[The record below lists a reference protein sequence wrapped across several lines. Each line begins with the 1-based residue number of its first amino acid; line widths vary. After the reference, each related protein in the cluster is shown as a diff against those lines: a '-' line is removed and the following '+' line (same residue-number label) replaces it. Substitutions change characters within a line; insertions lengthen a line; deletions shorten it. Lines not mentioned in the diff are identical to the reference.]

1 MPATADRLKRRTAT
15 GLLYLVLALVSAV
28 SLLPFLWVVLSSLK
42 PHHELYSKHLT
53 FLPHHYTLE
62 NYRQMVERMVGF
74 GFYYRNSLLVS
85 LGTVVLTLFVGSLA
99 AYALARFRFR
109 GEQLIFLV
117 FLGTMMVPGEVGLI
131 GQYELLSS
139 YRLLNTLT
147 GLTLSYSAFNL
158 ALTIFVMRNV
168 FVGVPQELL
177 DAARVDGCSWWETF
191 WQIMV
196 PLGAS
201 GLAAAGTLVFLNSW
215 NEFIFALTMNNWTDE
230 ARTLPV
236 GIQLLQGQWQHW
248 DYGVLFSSVM
258 LSFLPV
264 IVLFLA
270 LQKTFM
276 RGLTAG
282 AVKG

>member
-1 MPATADRLKRRTAT
+1 
-15 GLLYLVLALVSAV
+15 VLVS
-28 SLLPFLWVVLSSLK
+28 F
-42 PHHELYSKHLT
+42 
-53 FLPHHYTLE
+53 
-62 NYRQMVERMVGF
+62 
-74 GFYYRNSLLVS
+74 
-85 LGTVVLTLFVGSLA
+85 GTVILTLFAGSLA
-99 AYALARFRFR
+99 AYALARFRFK
-109 GEQLIFLV
+109 GDQVILLIFL
-117 FLGTMMVPGEVGLI
+117 GTIMVPGEVGLI

-147 GLTLSYSAFNL
+147 GLTLSYTAFNL
-158 ALTIFVMRNV
+158 AITIFIMRGV
-168 FVGVPQELL
+168 FASVPQELL
-177 DAARVDGCSWWETF
+177 DAARVDGCSWWESF

-196 PLGAS
+196 PMGAS
-201 GLAAAGTLVFLNSW
+201 GLAAAGTLVFLSSW

-248 DYGVLFSSVM
+248 DYGVLFASVM

-264 IVLFLA
+264 IIIFIL
-270 LQKTFM
+270 LQKYFM

>member
-1 MPATADRLKRRTAT
+1 
-15 GLLYLVLALVSAV
+15 VLISV
-28 SLLPFLWVVLSSLK
+28 
-42 PHHELYSKHLT
+42 
-53 FLPHHYTLE
+53 
-62 NYRQMVERMVGF
+62 
-74 GFYYRNSLLVS
+74 
-85 LGTVVLTLFVGSLA
+85 GTVVLTLFVGSLA

-109 GEQLIFLV
+109 GDQALFLI

-139 YRLLNTLT
+139 YKLLNTLT
-147 GLTLSYSAFNL
+147 GLTLTYTAFNL
-158 ALTIFVMRNV
+158 ALTIFVMRAV
-168 FVGVPQELL
+168 FISVPQELL
-177 DAARVDGCSWWETF
+177 DAARVDGCSWWESY
-191 WQIMV
+191 WQIMI

-201 GLAAAGTLVFLNSW
+201 GLAAAGTLVFLSAW
-215 NEFIFALTMNNWTDE
+215 NEFIFALTMNNWSDE

-264 IVLFLA
+264 IILFLC
-270 LQKTFM
+270 LQKYFM